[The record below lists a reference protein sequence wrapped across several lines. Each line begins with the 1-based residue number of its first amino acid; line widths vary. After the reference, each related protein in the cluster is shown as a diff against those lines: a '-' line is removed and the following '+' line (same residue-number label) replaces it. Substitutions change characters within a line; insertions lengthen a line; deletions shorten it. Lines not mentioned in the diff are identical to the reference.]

1 MLQSCD
7 QSAGCR
13 DTERVHGATIA
24 HCSACFHC
32 NTTSNSHTVWGRRL
46 VVTRSEDRSGMTQ
59 HRSLQRRIWPNT
71 CLHPAGPHNLQI
83 SPVHFHGLFQAF
95 RDCLPSLTLKTE
107 MEVEEIQSSQK
118 RLNNHEYTCPSSGPF
133 LYPTDQYGFH
143 RHTGVFAAKR
153 NAAKITVLFV
163 EETHKPGILL

>member
-1 MLQSCD
+1 MTKNKRFIKAGEECAHCISAYTEGAEGMLQSCD

-13 DTERVHGATIA
+13 DTEKVHGATIA

-71 CLHPAGPHNLQI
+71 CLHP
-83 SPVHFHGLFQAF
+83 S
-95 RDCLPSLTLKTE
+95 R
-107 MEVEEIQSSQK
+107 SSQPLDFTGAFPRAVSGFQ
-118 RLNNHEYTCPSSGPF
+118 RLFTFINPK
-133 LYPTDQYGFH
+133 D
-143 RHTGVFAAKR
+143 R
-153 NAAKITVLFV
+153 NGGGGNP
-163 EETHKPGILL
+163 E